1 MKEDSLE
8 ERKRHRCIV
17 RTNELLKINSKAP
30 FNNQESLSNSQE
42 SDDKPVPFESFEAG
56 PGAFLR
62 IVDKKKQEKSSLDE
76 SQTVFD
82 ILNKKQTVL

>member
-1 MKEDSLE
+1 L
-8 ERKRHRCIV
+8 
-17 RTNELLKINSKAP
+17 A
-30 FNNQESLSNSQE
+30 NSQE

-76 SQTVFD
+76 SQTVID